1 MTELRAEGLRSRTL
15 IVAACLAC
23 AFVVLLGRLTYLQIW
38 KHDEYARLAENQHA
52 KTVPLRPKRGPILDR
67 NGQALAVSSRAD
79 TLYVTPVKVEDAPRL
94 AARLAPIL
102 GEPAREVARKL
113 TVTKK
118 FAPVRR
124 RLTPDMARAVREL
137 RDPSLTLVEDSLRLY
152 PNRELAA
159 QLVGFE
165 GAEGKGLAGMEQAW
179 DAHLAGAE
187 GRAVVERDALG
198 REVTGAPIVLKPSVA
213 GQGIVLTIDA
223 TIQYLAEKEVD
234 AAWRRTRAKSAM
246 AVAMDPR
253 TGEILAMA
261 IRPTYNP
268 NAFGT
273 ATDEDRRARA
283 VTDPFEPGSTFKVIM
298 AASALE
304 EGVVRPTDR
313 IYGENGA
320 ITVANATIHDWK
332 KYGWLTFAEV
342 LQNSSNVGS
351 IKVGMML
358 GKERYYKYITGFGF
372 GAPTNLGL
380 PGESRGQLRPPAQ
393 WSGLS
398 LATMS
403 IGQEIS
409 VTAVQMVAAFAA
421 VANGGRLMQPQI
433 IRAVLDAQG
442 REVRSFEPIA
452 VRQVISPDTAHTL
465 TDMMVNVVRNGT
477 GHNAAI
483 PGYDVAGKTGTAQKM
498 DPATRRYSRSPGVL
512 SFVGFVPADDP
523 RLAMLV
529 LLDEPKNE
537 KWGSE
542 AAAPIFSAI
551 GREALRY
558 LNVAPRDASP
568 VPIVRGE
575 MASAAPEKARGT
587 EAPVPALDASAV
599 PAGAPAGSD
608 DAPPA
613 TVAAVMPRLAG
624 LSLRQALEALAP
636 HGVRLEI
643 SGRGVVTSQQPAP
656 GAPLPAGTVCRL
668 HLAPTTGRPTPA
680 AVTAASYQP

>member
-15 IVAACLAC
+15 IFAACLAC
-23 AFVVLLGRLTYLQIW
+23 AFVVLLGRLAYLQIL
-38 KHDEYARLAENQHA
+38 KHDEYSRLAENQHA

-67 NGQALAVSSRAD
+67 GGQALAVSSRAD
-79 TLYVTPVKVEDAPRL
+79 TLYVTPAKVEDAPRL

-102 GEPAREVARKL
+102 GEPARDLVRRL
-113 TVTKK
+113 TVAKK

-124 RLTPDMARAVREL
+124 RLTPDIARAVRDL
-137 RDPSLTLVEDSLRLY
+137 KDPSLALVEDSLRLY

-165 GAEGKGLAGMEQAW
+165 GAEGKGLAGIEQAW
-179 DAHLAGAE
+179 DAHLAGVE

-198 REVTGAPIVLKPSVA
+198 REVTGAPIVLKASVA
-213 GQGIVLTIDA
+213 GQGIMLTIDA

-268 NAFGT
+268 NAFAT
-273 ATDEDRRARA
+273 ATDDDRRVRA

-313 IYGENGA
+313 IFGENGA
-320 ITVANATIHDWK
+320 ITIANATIHDWK
-332 KYGWLTFAEV
+332 KYGWLTFTEV

-351 IKVGMML
+351 IKVGL
-358 GKERYYKYITGFGF
+358 QIGRERYYKYMTAFGF

-409 VTAVQMVAAFAA
+409 VTAVQMIAAFSA

-433 IRAVLDAQG
+433 IRAVVDAQG
-442 REVRSFEPIA
+442 REIRSFEPKT
-452 VRQVISPDTAHTL
+452 VRQVISPETARTL
-465 TDMMVNVVRNGT
+465 TEMMVNVVANGT
-477 GHNAAI
+477 GRHAAI

-498 DPATRRYSRSPGVL
+498 DPATKRYSRAPGVL

-523 RLAMLV
+523 RLTMIV

-542 AAAPIFSAI
+542 AAAPMFATI

-558 LNVAPRDASP
+558 LNVPPRDSSP

-575 MASAAPEKARGT
+575 L
-587 EAPVPALDASAV
+587 V
-599 PAGAPAGSD
+599 AGAPAGPRAGS
-608 DAPPA
+608 AAERGTPALAAGLAPEPPA
-613 TVAAVMPRLAG
+613 PMGDAQAVMPRLAG

-636 HGVRLEI
+636 FDVRLEI
-643 SGRGVVTSQQPAP
+643 TGRGVVTGQTPLP
-656 GAPLPAGTVCRL
+656 GAPLATGSMCRLQLAPPAGRAGHATL
-668 HLAPTTGRPTPA
+668 
-680 AVTAASYQP
+680 AASLQP

>member
-1 MTELRAEGLRSRTL
+1 
-15 IVAACLAC
+15 
-23 AFVVLLGRLTYLQIW
+23 
-38 KHDEYARLAENQHA
+38 
-52 KTVPLRPKRGPILDR
+52 VPLRPKRGPILDR
-67 NGQALAVSSRAD
+67 TGQALAVSSRAD
-79 TLYVTPVKVEDAPRL
+79 TLYVTPLKVEDPPRL

-102 GEPAREVARKL
+102 GEPAREVVRKL

-179 DAHLAGAE
+179 DAHLAGVE

-234 AAWRRTRAKSAM
+234 AAWRRTRAKAAM

-273 ATDEDRRARA
+273 ATDDDRRARA

-304 EGVVRPTDR
+304 EGVIHPTDR

-332 KYGWLTFAEV
+332 KYGWLTFSEV

-380 PGESRGQLRPPAQ
+380 PGESRGQLRAPSQ

-409 VTAVQMVAAFAA
+409 VTAVQMVSAFAA

-433 IRAVLDAQG
+433 IRAVLDGQG

-452 VRQVISPDTAHTL
+452 VRQVIGPDTARTL
-465 TDMMVNVVRNGT
+465 TEMMVNVVRNGT

-498 DPATRRYSRSPGVL
+498 DPATKRYSRAPGVL

-523 RLAMLV
+523 RLAMIV

-551 GREALRY
+551 GRETLRY

-575 MASAAPEKARGT
+575 MASAAPEKPRAV

-599 PAGAPAGSD
+599 PAGAEDTA
-608 DAPPA
+608 AA
-613 TVAAVMPRLAG
+613 VAAGVMPRLTG
-624 LSLRQALEALAP
+624 LSLRQAMETLAP

-643 SGRGVVTSQQPAP
+643 SGRGVVTSQQPTA
-656 GAPLPAGTVCRL
+656 GAPLPAGTLCRL
-668 HLAPTTGRPTPA
+668 HLAPAAGRPATA
-680 AVTAASYQP
+680 AVTAASYHP

>member
-15 IVAACLAC
+15 IFAACLAC
-23 AFVVLLGRLTYLQIW
+23 AFVVLLGRLAYLQIV

-67 NGQALAVSSRAD
+67 TGQALAVSSRAD
-79 TLYVTPVKVEDAPRL
+79 TLYVTPSKVEDAPRL
-94 AARLAPIL
+94 AARLAAIL
-102 GEPAREVARKL
+102 GEPARDVLRRL
-113 TVTKK
+113 TVAKK

-124 RLTPDMARAVREL
+124 RLDPDTARAVRQL
-137 RDPSLTLVEDSLRLY
+137 KDPSLTLVEDSLRLY

-159 QLVGFE
+159 QLIGFE
-165 GAEGKGLAGMEQAW
+165 GAEGKGLAGVEQTW
-179 DAHLAGAE
+179 DAHLAGVE

-223 TIQYLAEKEVD
+223 TVQYLAEKEVD
-234 AAWRRTRAKSAM
+234 AAWRRTRARSAM

-268 NAFGT
+268 NAFGA
-273 ATDEDRRARA
+273 ATDDDRRARA

-304 EGVVRPTDR
+304 EGVVHPTDR

-332 KYGWLTFAEV
+332 KYGWLTFTEV

-351 IKVGMML
+351 IKVGLML
-358 GKERYYKYITGFGF
+358 GKERYYKYMTAFGF

-409 VTAVQMVAAFAA
+409 VTAVQLVAAFAA

-433 IRAVLDAQG
+433 IRAVLDGQG
-442 REVRSFEPIA
+442 REVRSFEPAA
-452 VRQVISPDTAHTL
+452 VRQVISPETARTL
-465 TDMMVNVVRNGT
+465 TEMMVNVVRNGT

-498 DPATRRYSRSPGVL
+498 DPATRRYSRAPGVL

-523 RLAMLV
+523 RLAMIV

-542 AAAPIFSAI
+542 AAAPIFAAI
-551 GREALRY
+551 GREVLRY
-558 LNVAPRDASP
+558 LNVAPRDSSP

-575 MASAAPEKARGT
+575 MASAAPSLTRSGT
-587 EAPVPALDASAV
+587 GAGDAPALDMAAV
-599 PAGAPAGSD
+599 PAGATEAALAPAAD
-608 DAPPA
+608 P
-613 TVAAVMPRLAG
+613 VMPRLAG
-624 LSLRQALEALAP
+624 LSLRQAMETLAP
-636 HGVRLEI
+636 HAVRLDI
-643 SGRGVVTSQQPAP
+643 TGRGVVTGQLPLP
-656 GAPLPAGTVCRL
+656 GAPLPSGTICRL
-668 HLAPTTGRPTPA
+668 QLAPAAGRPSPA
-680 AVTAASYQP
+680 LAVSLQR

>member
-1 MTELRAEGLRSRTL
+1 MTELRVEGLRSRTL
-15 IVAACLAC
+15 IFAACLAC
-23 AFVVLLGRLTYLQIW
+23 AFVVLLGRLAYLQIV

-67 NGQALAVSSRAD
+67 TGQALAVSSRAD
-79 TLYVTPVKVEDAPRL
+79 TLYVTPSKVEDAPRL
-94 AARLAPIL
+94 AARLAAIL
-102 GEPAREVARKL
+102 GEPARDVVRRL
-113 TVTKK
+113 TVAKK

-124 RLTPDMARAVREL
+124 RLDPDMARGVRDL
-137 RDPSLTLVEDSLRLY
+137 NDPSLTLVEDSLRLY

-159 QLVGFE
+159 QLIGFE
-165 GAEGKGLAGMEQAW
+165 GADGKGLAGVEQAW
-179 DAHLAGAE
+179 DAHLAGVE

-273 ATDEDRRARA
+273 ATDDDRRARA

-298 AASALE
+298 AASALQ
-304 EGVVRPTDR
+304 EGVVKPSDR
-313 IYGENGA
+313 LYAENGA
-320 ITVANATIHDWK
+320 IRVANSTIHDWK
-332 KYGWLTFAEV
+332 KYGWLTFTEV

-351 IKVGMML
+351 IKVGLML
-358 GKERYYKYITGFGF
+358 GKERYYKYMTAFGF
-372 GAPTNLGL
+372 GASTNLGL
-380 PGESRGQLRPPAQ
+380 PGESRGQLRAPSQ

-409 VTAVQMVAAFAA
+409 VTAVQLVAAFAA

-433 IRAVLDAQG
+433 IRAVLDGQG
-442 REVRSFEPIA
+442 REIRSFEPAA
-452 VRQVISPDTAHTL
+452 VRQVISPETARTL

-498 DPATRRYSRSPGVL
+498 DPATRRYSRAPGVL

-523 RLAMLV
+523 RLAMIV

-542 AAAPIFSAI
+542 AAAPIFAAI
-551 GREALRY
+551 GREVLRY
-558 LNVAPRDASP
+558 LNVAPRDGSP

-575 MASAAPEKARGT
+575 MASVAPDLTRTGT
-587 EAPVPALDASAV
+587 GAGGPPAIDVAAV
-599 PAGAPAGSD
+599 PAGAAEAARAPAAD
-608 DAPPA
+608 R
-613 TVAAVMPRLAG
+613 VMPRLGG
-624 LSLRQALEALAP
+624 LSLRQAMETLAP

-643 SGRGVVTSQQPAP
+643 TGRGVVMGQLPLP
-656 GAPLPAGTVCRL
+656 GAPLPPGTICRL
-668 HLAPTTGRPTPA
+668 QLAPAAGRPSA
-680 AVTAASYQP
+680 ALAVSLQR

>member
-1 MTELRAEGLRSRTL
+1 MTEIRIEGLRTRTL
-15 IVAACLAC
+15 IFAACLAL
-23 AFVVLLGRLTYLQIW
+23 AFLGLLGRLAYLQVW

-67 NGQALAVSSRAD
+67 GGQALAVSSRAD
-79 TLYVTPVKVEDAPRL
+79 ALYVTPGKVEDASRL

-102 GEPAREVARKL
+102 GEPARDLARKL
-113 TVTKK
+113 TVSKK

-124 RLTPDMARAVREL
+124 RLTPDMARAVRDL
-137 RDPSLTLVEDSLRLY
+137 KDPSLTLVEDSLRLY

-159 QLVGFE
+159 QLIGFE
-165 GAEGKGLAGMEQAW
+165 GAEGKGLAGMEQMW
-179 DAHLAGAE
+179 DEHLAGVE

-213 GQGIVLTIDA
+213 GQGIMLTIDA

-234 AAWRRTRAKSAM
+234 AAWRRTRAKAAM

-268 NAFGT
+268 NAFAT
-273 ATDEDRRARA
+273 ATDDDRRARA

-313 IYGENGA
+313 IFGENGA
-320 ITVANATIHDWK
+320 ITIANSTIHDWK
-332 KYGWLTFAEV
+332 KYGWLTFTEV

-351 IKVGMML
+351 IKVGMQI
-358 GKERYYKYITGFGF
+358 GKERYYKYMTAFGF

-409 VTAVQMVAAFAA
+409 VTAVQMIAAFSA

-433 IRAVLDAQG
+433 IRAVVDAQG
-442 REVRSFEPIA
+442 REIRSFEPKT
-452 VRQVISPDTAHTL
+452 VRQVISPETARTL
-465 TDMMVNVVRNGT
+465 TEMMVNVVANGT
-477 GHNAAI
+477 GRHAAI

-498 DPATRRYSRSPGVL
+498 DPATRRYSRAPGVL

-523 RLAMLV
+523 RLTMIV

-542 AAAPIFSAI
+542 AAAPIFAAI

-558 LNVAPRDASP
+558 LNVPPRDSSP
-568 VPIVRGE
+568 VPIVRGGIV
-575 MASAAPEKARGT
+575 AAAPGGPRANG
-587 EAPVPALDASAV
+587 PVEPAQ
-599 PAGAPAGSD
+599 PGAPALAVGL
-608 DAPPA
+608 APEPPA
-613 TVAAVMPRLAG
+613 APGDGQAVMPRLAG
-624 LSLRQALEALAP
+624 LSLRQAMEALAP
-636 HGVRLEI
+636 FSVRLEI
-643 SGRGVVTSQQPAP
+643 TGRGVVTGQIPPP
-656 GAPLPAGTVCRL
+656 GAPLAVGAMCRLQLASPAGRAA
-668 HLAPTTGRPTPA
+668 HPA
-680 AVTAASYQP
+680 MAASLQP

>member
-15 IVAACLAC
+15 IFAACLAC
-23 AFVVLLGRLTYLQIW
+23 AFVVLLGRLAYLQIV

-67 NGQALAVSSRAD
+67 TGQALAVSSRAD
-79 TLYVTPVKVEDAPRL
+79 TLYVTPSKVEDAPRL
-94 AARLAPIL
+94 AARLAAIL
-102 GEPAREVARKL
+102 GEPARDVLRRL
-113 TVTKK
+113 TVAKK

-124 RLTPDMARAVREL
+124 RLDPDTARAVRQL
-137 RDPSLTLVEDSLRLY
+137 KDPSLTLVEDSLRLY

-159 QLVGFE
+159 QLIGFE
-165 GAEGKGLAGMEQAW
+165 GAEGKGLAGVEQTW
-179 DAHLAGAE
+179 DAHLAGVE

-223 TIQYLAEKEVD
+223 TVQYLAEKEVD
-234 AAWRRTRAKSAM
+234 AAWRRTRARSAM

-268 NAFGT
+268 NAFGA
-273 ATDEDRRARA
+273 ATDDDRRARA

-304 EGVVRPTDR
+304 EGVVHPTDR
-313 IYGENGA
+313 IFGENGA

-332 KYGWLTFAEV
+332 KYGWLTFTEV

-351 IKVGMML
+351 IKVGLML
-358 GKERYYKYITGFGF
+358 GKERYYKYMTAFGF

-409 VTAVQMVAAFAA
+409 VTAVQLVAAFAA

-433 IRAVLDAQG
+433 IRAVLDGQG
-442 REVRSFEPIA
+442 REIRSFEPAA
-452 VRQVISPDTAHTL
+452 VRQVISPETARTL
-465 TDMMVNVVRNGT
+465 TEMMVNVVRNGT

-498 DPATRRYSRSPGVL
+498 DPATRRYSRAPGVL

-523 RLAMLV
+523 RLAMIV

-542 AAAPIFSAI
+542 AAAPIFAAI
-551 GREALRY
+551 GREVLRY
-558 LNVAPRDASP
+558 LNVAPRDSSP

-575 MASAAPEKARGT
+575 MASAAPSLTRTGT
-587 EAPVPALDASAV
+587 GAGEPPALDVAAV
-599 PAGAPAGSD
+599 PAGATEAALAPAAD
-608 DAPPA
+608 P
-613 TVAAVMPRLAG
+613 VMPRLAG
-624 LSLRQALEALAP
+624 LSLRQAMETLAP
-636 HGVRLEI
+636 HGVRLDI
-643 SGRGVVTSQQPAP
+643 TGRGVVTGQLPLP
-656 GAPLPAGTVCRL
+656 GAPLPPGTICRL
-668 HLAPTTGRPTPA
+668 QLAPAAGRPSPA
-680 AVTAASYQP
+680 LAVSLQR

>member
-1 MTELRAEGLRSRTL
+1 MTEIRIEGLRTRTL
-15 IVAACLAC
+15 IFAACLAC
-23 AFVVLLGRLTYLQIW
+23 AFLGLLGRLGYLQVW

-67 NGQALAVSSRAD
+67 IGQPLAVSSRAD
-79 TLYVTPVKVEDAPRL
+79 TLYVSPAKVEDAARL

-102 GEPAREVARKL
+102 GEPTRDIARRL
-113 TVTKK
+113 TVSRK

-124 RLTPDMARAVREL
+124 RLTPDMARRVREL
-137 RDPSLTLVEDSLRLY
+137 KDPSLTLVEDSLRLY

-165 GAEGKGLAGMEQAW
+165 GADGKGLAGVEQVW
-179 DAHLAGAE
+179 DAHLAGVE

-198 REVTGAPIVLKPSVA
+198 REVTGAPMVLKPSVA
-213 GQGIVLTIDA
+213 GQGIMLTIDA

-234 AAWRRTRAKSAM
+234 AAWRRTRAKAAM
-246 AVAMDPR
+246 AVALDPR

-268 NAFGT
+268 NAFT
-273 ATDEDRRARA
+273 AATDDDRRARA

-313 IYGENGA
+313 LFGENGA
-320 ITVANATIHDWK
+320 IRVANATIHDWK

-351 IKVGMML
+351 IKVGLQL
-358 GKERYYKYITGFGF
+358 GKERYYKYMTAFGF

-380 PGESRGQLRPPAQ
+380 PGESRGLLRAPAQ

-403 IGQEIS
+403 IGQEVS
-409 VTAVQMVAAFAA
+409 VTAVQMAAAFGA

-433 IRAVLDAQG
+433 VRAVLDAQG
-442 REVRSFEPIA
+442 REIRSFEPKT
-452 VRQVISPDTAHTL
+452 VRQVISPETARTL
-465 TDMMVNVVRNGT
+465 TEMMVNVVANGT
-477 GHNAAI
+477 GRHAAI

-498 DPATRRYSRSPGVL
+498 DPATKRYSRAPGVL
-512 SFVGFVPADDP
+512 SFAGFVPADDP
-523 RLAMLV
+523 RLAMIV
-529 LLDEPKNE
+529 MLDEPKNE

-542 AAAPIFSAI
+542 AAAPIFAAI

-558 LNVAPRDASP
+558 LNVAPRDSSP

-575 MASAAPEKARGT
+575 IASAPGPAAGLAPQG
-587 EAPVPALDASAV
+587 PA
-599 PAGAPAGSD
+599 
-608 DAPPA
+608 
-613 TVAAVMPRLAG
+613 VAADGEPVMPRLAG

-636 HGVRLEI
+636 FGVRLEI
-643 SGRGVVTSQQPAP
+643 TGRGVVTGQSPPPGSALPP
-656 GAPLPAGTVCRL
+656 GAPCRLQLAPPAGRA
-668 HLAPTTGRPTPA
+668 H
-680 AVTAASYQP
+680 AVIAASLQP